1 MKPPGKGG
9 YLKMIV
15 LSITSV
21 ISIMLI
27 SVNPL
32 SAQSIYY
39 RVHYPEFLA
48 IVETLSDLPSEYIIA
63 APLSNVAMPRLQSN
77 NSVVVLKPEDV
88 VLSEDKDTLIISED
102 KEKNLSVTLGS
113 LVDKHENNLKD
124 YPFWIEY
131 RDNDSYSYLTNIFDD
146 GNPSYKKVSDINT
159 DVLDAEF
166 RVVYDQTPGKEGLL
180 QLKTHLRVDNNPNN
194 ARLNIVYAEGPTT
207 KTVRFRIIEDTRK
220 ELSIYRK
227 DYFNIQPVDKE
238 TPVDNDKRINLK
250 FGTNP
255 NLKTSVPLY
264 FHYILNDGSNV
275 SIEDL
280 MDSTNK
286 IAYSANSAEKA
297 NQISVPFNGTSTT
310 LWIMPVMEGYVGND
324 FLKSKDTPVGRI
336 VKIEVA
342 DGGDTTGIEEIEA
355 PSNNHTPQFFTVQG
369 RPAKQPLAPGI
380 YIKREGDKSTK
391 ILIK

>member
-194 ARLNIVYAEGPTT
+194 ARLNIVYAEGTTT

-286 IAYSANSAEKA
+286 IAYSANNAEKA

-342 DGGDTTGIEEIEA
+342 DGGDTTGIEAIEA
-355 PSNNHTPQFFTVQG
+355 PGDNHTPQFFTVQG

>member
-194 ARLNIVYAEGPTT
+194 ARLNIVYA
-207 KTVRFRIIEDTRK
+207 V
-220 ELSIYRK
+220 
-227 DYFNIQPVDKE
+227 
-238 TPVDNDKRINLK
+238 
-250 FGTNP
+250 
-255 NLKTSVPLY
+255 
-264 FHYILNDGSNV
+264 
-275 SIEDL
+275 
-280 MDSTNK
+280 
-286 IAYSANSAEKA
+286 
-297 NQISVPFNGTSTT
+297 
-310 LWIMPVMEGYVGND
+310 
-324 FLKSKDTPVGRI
+324 
-336 VKIEVA
+336 
-342 DGGDTTGIEEIEA
+342 
-355 PSNNHTPQFFTVQG
+355 
-369 RPAKQPLAPGI
+369 
-380 YIKREGDKSTK
+380 
-391 ILIK
+391 